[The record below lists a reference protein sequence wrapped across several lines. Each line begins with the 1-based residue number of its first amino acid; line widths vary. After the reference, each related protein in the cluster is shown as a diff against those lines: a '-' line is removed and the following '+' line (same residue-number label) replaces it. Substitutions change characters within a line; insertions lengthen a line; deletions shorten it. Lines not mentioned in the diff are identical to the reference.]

1 VAFGSN
7 GRIFGCNFFVD
18 GFVGETGIGGSDVVL
33 LAHLEVFTEV
43 LVTAPP
49 VEVNHGNALVAETLM
64 EVGVPDIVLFTV
76 GGHTAVPDSK
86 RVFAVGLSQVPSPV
100 LNHLLLLVLH
110 HGVEEERLVQVESQG
125 DPHEADTV
133 GLVEGVHLPV
143 SVAEGVLE
151 ETGDVLERSPFLGFV
166 GRLFGVRDELHEVT
180 IGLLLEGSTQG
191 SR

>member
-33 LAHLEVFTEV
+33 LAHLEIFAEV
-43 LVTAPP
+43 LVAAPP
-49 VEVNHGNALVAETLM
+49 VEVDHGDALVPEALM
-64 EVGVPDIVLFTV
+64 EVGVPDVVLFTV
-76 GGHTAVPDSK
+76 GGHAAVADSK

-110 HGVEEERLVQVESQG
+110 HGVEEERLVQVERQG
-125 DPHEADTV
+125 DPHEADAV

-143 SVAEGVLE
+143 GVAEGVLE
-151 ETGDVLERSPFLGFV
+151 ETGDVLERSPFLRFV
-166 GRLFGVRDELHEVT
+166 ARLLRVRDELHEVT
-180 IGLLLEGSTQG
+180 VGLLLEGSKQ
-191 SR
+191 